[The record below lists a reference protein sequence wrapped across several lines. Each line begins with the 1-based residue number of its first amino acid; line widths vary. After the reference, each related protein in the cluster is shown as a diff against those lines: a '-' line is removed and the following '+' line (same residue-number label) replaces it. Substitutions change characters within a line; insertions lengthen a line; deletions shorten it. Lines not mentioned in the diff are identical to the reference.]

1 MNKRPF
7 IFALALGASLVS
19 AASLAGCDGLVTSAP
34 PEEPPLT
41 GARIGGPFTLT
52 DQRGNSVSDTDFGGR
67 YRLIYFGYSFCP
79 DVCPVD
85 MNRLMLGLRQFER
98 MDANRARTIQPIFIT
113 VDPERDTPAA
123 LAPFAAQ
130 FHPRLLALT
139 GTPAQISAV
148 ADAFVIRYSR
158 QEGSRPDAYLIAHQQ
173 LAYLMGPEGQPLAL
187 LPIDDPATPADEG
200 APALV
205 AAELDRWVQ

>member
-1 MNKRPF
+1 MNKLLS
-7 IFALALGASLVS
+7 IALLAAG
-19 AASLAGCDGLVTSAP
+19 ASLAGCSGGSAP
-34 PEEPPLT
+34 AEAEEAPLT

-52 DQRGNSVSDTDFGGR
+52 DQRGNTVRDSDFAGQ

-98 MDANRARTIQPIFIT
+98 AEPARGRQVQPIFIS
-113 VDPERDTPAA
+113 VDPERDTQAV
-123 LAPFAAQ
+123 LANFAPQ

-139 GTPAQISAV
+139 GTAQQVRTA
-148 ADAFVIRYSR
+148 ADAYLVRYSR
-158 QEGSRPDAYLIAHQQ
+158 QEGSRPDAYLVAHTQ
-173 LAYLMGPEGQPLAL
+173 LAYLMGPQGQPIAL

-200 APALV
+200 APELV
-205 AAELDRWVQ
+205 AAELERWVR

>member
-1 MNKRPF
+1 MNKLLF
-7 IFALALGASLVS
+7 TALLALGATLGGCS
-19 AASLAGCDGLVTSAP
+19 AGSADP
-34 PEEPPLT
+34 AAEEPPLT

-52 DQRGNSVSDTDFGGR
+52 DQRGNSVSDTDFRGR

-98 MDANRARTIQPIFIT
+98 SDPARGRRIQPIFVS
-113 VDPERDTPAA
+113 VDPERDTPEA

-139 GTPAQISAV
+139 GTPQQVRTA
-148 ADAFVIRYSR
+148 ADAYLVRYSR
-158 QEGSRPDAYLIAHQQ
+158 QQGSRPDAYLVAHTQ

-200 APALV
+200 APDLV
-205 AAELDRWVQ
+205 AAELDRWVS

>member
-1 MNKRPF
+1 MNNRFF
-7 IFALALGASLVS
+7 IALLALG
-19 AASLAGCDGLVTSAP
+19 ASLAGCDGSIGAQ
-34 PEEPPLT
+34 PEEPPLA
-41 GARIGGPFTLT
+41 GARIGGAFTLT
-52 DQRGNSVSDTDFGGR
+52 DQRGNRVNDTDFAGR

-98 MDANRARTIQPIFIT
+98 MDAGRARQIQPIFIT
-113 VDPERDTPAA
+113 LDPARDTPAA

-139 GTPAQISAV
+139 GTADQIRAV
-148 ADAFVIRYSR
+148 ADAWLVRFSR
-158 QEGSRPDAYLIAHQQ
+158 QEGSRPDAYLIAHTQ
-173 LAYLMGPEGQPLAL
+173 LAYLMGPTGEPIAL
-187 LPIDDPATPADEG
+187 LPIDDPATPPDEG

-205 AAELDRWVQ
+205 AAELDRWVR